1 MNITKIAI
9 AEDHQLVR
17 QGIVSLLQEEP
28 DFEVIIEAENGS
40 DLLKQMDTHSVDIVL
55 LDLDMPILNGQ
66 QALEIINTKFP
77 LTRVI
82 IISMHY
88 AENFIVE
95 SISSGARGFLPKNVD
110 IEHVI
115 DAIHAVKNQGYYFN
129 DNVSKEF
136 IQKILTHQNVKPK
149 FQQDELS
156 TREKEI
162 VIEICNG
169 LKSTEIADKLFIS
182 RKTVESHRTRIFE
195 KSNAS
200 NVAGVVIYAIKKGIY
215 HV

>member
-1 MNITKIAI
+1 MRITQIAI

-17 QGIVSLLQEEP
+17 QGIVSLLQEEE
-28 DFEVIIEAENGS
+28 DFEVAIEAENGS
-40 DLLKQMDTHSVDIVL
+40 DLLKQMETKQVDVVL

-66 QALEIINTKFP
+66 QALEIINEKYP

-82 IISMHY
+82 IVSMHY
-88 AENFIVE
+88 AENFITE

-115 DAIHAVKNQGYYFN
+115 DAIHAVCTQGYYFN
-129 DNVSKEF
+129 DSVSKEF
-136 IQKILTHQNVKPK
+136 IQKILQNKNVKPK
-149 FQQDELS
+149 FAQDELS
-156 TREKEI
+156 DREKEI
-162 VIEICNG
+162 VVEICNG
-169 LKSTEIADKLFIS
+169 LKSADIAEKLFIS
-182 RKTVESHRTRIFE
+182 KKTVESHRTRIFE